1 MRPELSWQRTKERR
15 RANESPGVLELKST
29 KKGLQTGLPYETIY
43 REFLAVLW
51 SGLRK
56 CGQKGKKKDVLAS
69 ALPSARHSNNDFDR
83 VLTALDDG
91 EDLSTDEE
99 GDDHGEGSADEDQ
112 DMSGGGGPGE
122 DDEDEAQGNVGGG
135 TGDDEDE
142 GNGNQQNEPGAHM
155 DDDSD

>member
-43 REFLAVLW
+43 REFLAFLW

-56 CGQKGKKKDVLAS
+56 CGQKGKKDVYAIFKAWDDELFPDTETSLAS

-99 GDDHGEGSADEDQ
+99 GDDHGEGSADE
-112 DMSGGGGPGE
+112 
-122 DDEDEAQGNVGGG
+122 
-135 TGDDEDE
+135 
-142 GNGNQQNEPGAHM
+142 EPRHERRRR
-155 DDDSD
+155 SR